1 MAHKG
6 VREFTSEELSG
17 IALGQCGFKVITNAT
32 VESGVTAGYTGIQYF
47 VALKVIE
54 ADADVEARSVTAGD
68 DLTLASAGSPSNPPA
83 NISSKKKIKFI
94 LCSFSNGKVSMFS
107 LQILFPMY
115 ETEIPSIDV
124 PASITDG

>member
-32 VESGVTAGYTGIQYF
+32 VEIGVTAGYTGIQYF

-68 DLTLASAGSPSNPPA
+68 DLTLASGGTADFSSPVE
-83 NISSKKKIKFI
+83 
-94 LCSFSNGKVSMFS
+94 LVNGDIIYGAFDKV
-107 LQILFPMY
+107 
-115 ETEIPSIDV
+115 EV
-124 PASITDG
+124 ASGDYVIAYVGK